1 MGLNMRDFEKYIK
14 EFKELNSE
22 FETFL
27 KNWITKQGAILITK
41 TKERTPVDTG
51 NLRNSWFSGKYKREQ
66 NKAQIEIN
74 NSAEYAS
81 FVEYGTPK
89 RPNWKWADGAK
100 MLTKSL
106 YEMEQSMPIDFD
118 KAFTEFLKSKGL
130 L

>member
-1 MGLNMRDFEKYIK
+1 MGLNMNDFVEYTKK
-14 EFKELNSE
+14 FKELLPE
-22 FETFL
+22 FEQFL
-27 KNWITKQGAILITK
+27 ENWMKKQSGILLIK

-51 NLRNSWFSGKYKREQ
+51 NLRNSWVAENYQRQG

-81 FVEYGTPK
+81 FIEFGTPA
-89 RPNWKWADGAK
+89 RRNWKWADGAK

-118 KAFTEFLKSKGL
+118 KAFTEFLKQKGL